1 MVVFRKQ
8 LWPIRAQ
15 PMISSPR
22 RKQNYPLMK
31 FDGPYMHQWKTTNS
45 PFTMIAELLFFLSL
59 TAITAIASSGKLA

>member
-1 MVVFRKQ
+1 
-8 LWPIRAQ
+8 
-15 PMISSPR
+15 MISSPR
-22 RKQNYPLMK
+22 RKQNYLLMK